1 MTADEGDHFAGVQ
14 QQGCDGVVIPCTY
27 GPGQIG
33 ELNTNVTGLLATQ
46 RSNLTPFLVHSDSAP
61 NFYVTGNPSR
71 DAAVTRALE
80 HDVAALT
87 AGNPYKGG
95 ATEAVVNFLAD
106 PVEMKLLHML
116 TADAARTPT
125 FTAFANRPISVPE
138 ALELIAQGK
147 ALLAAAHLLAV
158 NA

>member
-1 MTADEGDHFAGVQ
+1 M
-14 QQGCDGVVIPCTY
+14 
-27 GPGQIG
+27 
-33 ELNTNVTGLLATQ
+33 
-46 RSNLTPFLVHSDSAP
+46 
-61 NFYVTGNPSR
+61 
-71 DAAVTRALE
+71 TRALE